1 LRQLSRVGPV
11 LIDTQ
16 ADYLD
21 GDPAEPGPIADG
33 HLALD
38 AEGVHFSHDGHELH
52 ADLED
57 LRGITVTGS
66 GGPRHRVRSRRRP
79 GGTTRLALSRDNQ
92 PMVWE
97 FALDRTEGVR
107 LREQLNTALTGAGLP
122 PLPHIEELWDF
133 EPAVE
138 PVFAELPPVPI
149 RDRDEID
156 DGDDA
161 WFRQKRFI
169 FALVALMLLL
179 EIGVPLLILF
189 VL

>member
-1 LRQLSRVGPV
+1 MRQLSRVGPV

-38 AEGVHFSHDGHELH
+38 ADGVHFSHGGHELH
-52 ADLED
+52 AGLED

-66 GGPRHRVRSRRRP
+66 GGPRHRVRSRRRH
-79 GGTTRLALSRDNQ
+79 GGTTRLALSRDDQ

-97 FALDRTEGVR
+97 FALDRSEGVR
-107 LREQLNTALTGAGLP
+107 LRERLNTALAGAGLP

-138 PVFAELPPVPI
+138 PVFAELPPSPI

-156 DGDDA
+156 DDGA